1 MTTIATTITKGK
13 LTDKQI
19 IEKHSPGVRARAR
32 VELRIVH
39 SLIKETEKRN
49 LTLTIADYT
58 PADMEPYGGDLKTAL
73 FDLDEAF
80 VVVRKNG
87 VYTGWIQLI
96 FGNDGY
102 DLISDYSIN
111 PTVEDLLKPVNE
123 LADSL
128 V

>member
-1 MTTIATTITKGK
+1 MEK

-39 SLIKETEKRN
+39 SLIKEAKKRD
-49 LTLTIADYT
+49 LTLAIVDYT

-102 DLISDYSIN
+102 DLVSDYSIN